1 MDILVL
7 VLTATLATTTVR
19 LSLPFSLLNALLVL
33 VDLTALRVPDYV
45 LIVSQAFS
53 SQRRAN
59 PSAIHVEKD
68 IIVLLVAQLKRSVRS
83 DLSVPIAP
91 SHAQI
96 VKPVVMQ
103 TVRVCL
109 HACHALPGLI
119 KMKQQE
125 RLVRIVQQVCAA
137 YHNVHTSNVTFHLLN
152 YQSNSCYS
160 FVFLV
165 LFFVLGFFFLF

>member
-1 MDILVL
+1 M
-7 VLTATLATTTVR
+7 LTVTLATTTMR
-19 LSLPFSLLNALLVL
+19 SSPPSSLLNVLLVL

-68 IIVLLVAQLKRSVRS
+68 IIVLLVAQLKRSVRL

-125 RLVRIVQQVCAA
+125 RLVKSVQQVCAA
-137 YHNVHTSNVTFHLLN
+137 YLNVHTSNETFHLLN
-152 YQSNSCYS
+152 YQSNLCFSFFLVFS
-160 FVFLV
+160 FVFARV
-165 LFFVLGFFFLF
+165 PPARSR